1 MSRSI
6 YNSIYRLGLY
16 TFLHSLHS
24 NFSPSRPLQL
34 WFEADCETSLARDIY
49 AMFVCLFVFV
59 VVDDKRERQ
68 NFARAYGTGVGAR
81 RGHRFLIAIVLLLVL
96 RHPTCAS
103 CVA

>member
-1 MSRSI
+1 
-6 YNSIYRLGLY
+6 
-16 TFLHSLHS
+16 
-24 NFSPSRPLQL
+24 
-34 WFEADCETSLARDIY
+34 
-49 AMFVCLFVFV
+49 MFVCLFVFV